1 MINQILI
8 GKPETTQAKQGRQG
22 TEKFYSRIEP
32 AGLDNRLRGREGRA
46 IVRRGLDQALDDY
59 LVLLAQG
66 GSREAFT
73 RLVARWTPKLLAF
86 AARALGTT
94 EVAKDVVQDT
104 WESAVR
110 GLSRLDDPARFRA
123 WIYAIAARKCAD
135 ALRGKYRT
143 TRIAQS
149 AEAMSNPPPDAESD
163 SNNRLDLN
171 AAMKGLPPEQRIAVS
186 LYFGEEMSVADI
198 AAITGAPEGTVK
210 SRLFAARKALR
221 ETLGELK

>member
-1 MINQILI
+1 M
-8 GKPETTQAKQGRQG
+8 
-22 TEKFYSRIEP
+22 
-32 AGLDNRLRGREGRA
+32 
-46 IVRRGLDQALDDY
+46 RRGLEQALDDY

-66 GSREAFT
+66 GSREAFA
-73 RLVARWTPKLLAF
+73 RLATRWTPKLLAF

-135 ALRGKYRT
+135 ALRGKYRAA
-143 TRIAQS
+143 RIAESAQAMN
-149 AEAMSNPPPDAESD
+149 AEAVNTEGESNA
-163 SNNRLDLN
+163 RLDVA
-171 AAMKGLPPEQRIAVS
+171 AAMKRLPPEQRVAVS
-186 LYFGEEMSVADI
+186 LFFGEELNVAEI

-221 ETLGELK
+221 DSLGGVT